1 MTRRATPPEGDA
13 AFTNAARRGATVN
26 AQRRQGVLGGR
37 IAPHRSMIGLRASPT
52 LLVDLLVLPA
62 ALLLGVYVVL
72 DRLMDA
78 WRWLMESLSG
88 PLALGDGVGTTIID
102 LLPSVSVAVPVY
114 LVEAGWPSNSQLVVG
129 WIFTAVLAFVGAA
142 LRGGFIP
149 LGYLLRA
156 LAMLQLSAQVWFTL
170 AAPPFPYS
178 LSVYGS
184 SLLATGVVIL
194 LLAPF
199 LVGATYFV
207 FDFPLQKK
215 LALGV
220 LLLGHLAVL
229 FPLQATVH
237 VWVIQHASMLAMPML
252 FLVFGVLLDIFVYV
266 ALYGWAMSWRSGR
279 ELDAVERRPPVPSRR
294 MRRVSAS
301 A

>member
-1 MTRRATPPEGDA
+1 MASRTTPPSVDA
-13 AFTNAARRGATVN
+13 AFTDATRRGSTLEALR
-26 AQRRQGVLGGR
+26 QQGVQGGR
-37 IAPHRSMIGLRASPT
+37 IAPHRSMIGLRASPS
-52 LLVDLLVLPA
+52 LAIDLLVLPA
-62 ALLLGVYVVL
+62 ILLVTVWVLL

-78 WRWLMESLSG
+78 WRWIMESLRE
-88 PLALGDGVGTTIID
+88 PLALGDSIGTTIIE
-102 LLPSVSVAVPVY
+102 LLPSVAVAVPVY
-114 LVEAGWPSNSQLVVG
+114 LTEASWPTNGQLVAGW
-129 WIFTAVLAFVGAA
+129 IITAVVALLGAA
-142 LRGGFIP
+142 LSGKYTP

-156 LAMLQLSAQVWFTL
+156 LAMLHLASQVWFTL
-170 AAPPFPYS
+170 AEPPFPYA
-178 LSVYGS
+178 LSVYSTG
-184 SLLATGVVIL
+184 LLVTGVIIL

-207 FDFPLQKK
+207 FDFPLHKK
-215 LALGV
+215 FALAG

-237 VWVIQHASMLAMPML
+237 VWIIKNGSMLAMPIL

-279 ELDAVERRPPVPSRR
+279 ELDAISRRPPVPSRR
-294 MRRVSAS
+294 MRRVSAN